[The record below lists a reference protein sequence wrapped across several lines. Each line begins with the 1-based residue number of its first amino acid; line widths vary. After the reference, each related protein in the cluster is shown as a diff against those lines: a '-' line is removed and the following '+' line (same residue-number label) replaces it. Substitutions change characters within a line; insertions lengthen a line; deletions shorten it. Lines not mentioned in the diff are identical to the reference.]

1 MGQSG
6 DASAQQPQ
14 PQPPAVSEGDDT
26 PMIQEDTSPV
36 APDAAAIADETTPE
50 DAIEDAET
58 QIVPPLPQ
66 TPPPASSKP
75 SAPAA
80 QSAPP
85 AQKPAVAPKRSGAPQ
100 LADASP
106 DPQAAAAPPQQG
118 QGAPHVVPV
127 VGGAPNQPQQH
138 LLHQRP
144 PLPGSAIHSPW
155 HTASSWG
162 ATTFVITAETAAGFS
177 YLFWWISGLLVYFN
191 ERENRYVRFHAVQSI
206 LLTGALSV
214 FSVFTFTLA
223 ALFNDLFVST
233 HQHAWQTLSV
243 GTVVA
248 SLLIVLL
255 PWLGAMIAAWTGTYL
270 QLPIIG
276 DYAERFAA
284 PPITLRP

>member
-6 DASAQQPQ
+6 DASAQQS
-14 PQPPAVSEGDDT
+14 QPPAVPEGEDT
-26 PMIQEDTSPV
+26 PMIQEDTTPV
-36 APDAAAIADETTPE
+36 AADASAIADEAAPE

-58 QIVPPLPQ
+58 QIVPPLPPTSQ
-66 TPPPASSKP
+66 TPPAST
-75 SAPAA
+75 AP
-80 QSAPP
+80 SAPP
-85 AQKPAVAPKRSGAPQ
+85 APPRQSDAPHTPDAP
-100 LADASP
+100 S
-106 DPQAAAAPPQQG
+106 DPQAAVPPPPQWQG
-118 QGAPHVVPV
+118 TPHVVPV
-127 VGGAPNQPQQH
+127 VGGPPQQRRQ
-138 LLHQRP
+138 HQQQP
-144 PLPGSAIHSPW
+144 PLPGSTIHSPW

-214 FSVFTFTLA
+214 FSVFAFTLA

-233 HQHAWQTLSV
+233 HQHAWQTLSI
-243 GTVVA
+243 GTVAV